1 MSPRD
6 SLLRKLCP
14 NGVEHKP
21 LGDVFHRLRGTPITA
36 RQMQEIA
43 NALGDITVFA
53 GGKTKIKTFE
63 AAIPR
68 ANITRVPAVL
78 IQSRGI
84 IDVIYCETPFTF
96 KNEMWAYAHERTTTT
111 KFLYYFLKGKV
122 PVLRKA
128 GGEMGSMPQIAI
140 SDTENIDIPL
150 PPLAVQEEIVRRLDV
165 MQEIVEAL
173 ESELALRRKQ
183 YEAVRER
190 LIDDAAAGAECKTI
204 EDCCKVLTAK
214 IKLP

>member
-1 MSPRD
+1 MSVSGLD
-6 SLLRKLCP
+6 TLLRELCP

-21 LGDVFHRLRGTPITA
+21 LGKVFHRLRGTPITA
-36 RQMQEIA
+36 RQMQKIA
-43 NALGDITVFA
+43 NTLGDVTVFA
-53 GGKTKIKTFE
+53 GGKTKISTFE
-63 AAIPR
+63 AAIPK

-96 KNEMWAYAHERTTTT
+96 KNEMWAYAHERKTTT

-128 GGEMGSMPQIAI
+128 AGEMGSMPQIAI
-140 SDTENIDIPL
+140 SDTENIAIPL
-150 PPLAVQEEIVRRLDV
+150 PPLPVQEAIVRCLEA
-165 MQEIVEAL
+165 MQEVVEAL

-183 YEAVRER
+183 YAAVREA
-190 LIDDAAAGAECKTI
+190 LFGGLEAF
-204 EDCCKVLTAK
+204 
-214 IKLP
+214 